1 MLTLIINLLSINLV
15 KAQTSTPAGSIRDT
29 VKTKVAEEIAEI
41 KKALTKKAFL
51 GSISAKTDA
60 TLTLVTF
67 KNLTRIITV
76 PPETTIKLIG
86 GKEGTLKDL
95 KVGDYILV
103 MGDADTQNNLA
114 AKRLL
119 VIGKPPEDKR
129 QVIFGTVTAFTSKT
143 LTVVNSKNEK
153 WILTVSSATK
163 YTPAKTTFKEIDP
176 GYKIIAVGTPAAGT
190 NTLSVTQVH
199 VVSKPIP
206 TSTPSPSPKL

>member
-1 MLTLIINLLSINLV
+1 MIAPILLSLLLTL
-15 KAQTSTPAGSIRDT
+15 ATPSGTIRDT
-29 VKTKVAEEIAEI
+29 VKTKVDEQIAEI

-60 TLTLVTF
+60 TLTIITF
-67 KNLTRIITV
+67 KNLTRTITV
-76 PPETTIKLIG
+76 PPETIIKLTG

-95 KVGDYILV
+95 KVADYILV
-103 MGDADTQNNLA
+103 MGDADTQNNLT

-129 QVIFGTVTAFTSKT
+129 QVISGTVTAFTSKT
-143 LTVVNSKNEK
+143 LTITNSKNEK
-153 WILTVSSATK
+153 WTLSISSATK

-176 GYKIIAVGTPAAGT
+176 GYKIIAVGTPASTA
-190 NTLSVTQVH
+190 NTLTTTRIH

-206 TSTPSPSPKL
+206 TSTPTPTPKP